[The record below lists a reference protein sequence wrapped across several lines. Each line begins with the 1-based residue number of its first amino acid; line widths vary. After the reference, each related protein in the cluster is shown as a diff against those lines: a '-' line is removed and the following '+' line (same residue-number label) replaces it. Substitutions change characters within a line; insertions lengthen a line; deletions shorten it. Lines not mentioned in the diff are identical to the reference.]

1 MIRRIVHIID
11 RINDWVGKF
20 VGLWLLFLMAVILYE
35 ITARYVFSRPT
46 LWAHEMSTFIFGIS
60 WVLAGGFVIYKKS
73 MVNMDVLYMRLT
85 AKVKAIL
92 DLCTI
97 VFSLSFIA
105 LLILQSG
112 EKAWKS
118 IVIQETSGSVW
129 NPIYFPVR
137 IALFLGAVLVLL
149 QLISKFIKD
158 LRTATGRKDDEY

>member
-1 MIRRIVHIID
+1 
-11 RINDWVGKF
+11 
-20 VGLWLLFLMAVILYE
+20 
-35 ITARYVFSRPT
+35 
-46 LWAHEMSTFIFGIS
+46 MSTFIFGIS